1 MEGRVGSVQS
11 IHEYRLRELKKATN
25 NFSEENKLG
34 SGGSGVVYKGK
45 VNGITVAIKKL
56 QHGSFVERLADIA
69 EVSLLCSLMHENLVK
84 LQGFCSEAKHY
95 LLVYEYIQ
103 NGDLCS
109 YLSDE
114 DKRKELTW
122 EKRFNI
128 IKGITQ
134 GLVYLHGLKDP
145 IIHRDLKPENILLD
159 ENYNAKIADFGIS
172 KIFDKNKTHLTTRN
186 RFMCT
191 PGYIA
196 PELFT
201 TGMYSPKSDVY
212 NFGLVLLEIIAGRT
226 IYQYRSRNKLD
237 NVLQYDAWRKWE
249 KKSHF
254 KHVIDPF
261 LIGPTINLY
270 KGQKDHIERCILIGL
285 LCIQN
290 DRNKRPDMNG
300 VLKMLNT
307 NISLPA
313 PDYPGFLQE
322 GDQSGDTDSTSS
334 SEEEMTVV
342 SASFSEEEMTVG
354 SASLSKEEK
363 TVAGAL
369 TSKEK
374 KKWMVF
380 VGKGAGKSEAKK
392 RQLTSVGKGAGTSEA
407 KKTQLVSVGKGAGYT
422 FDLDDLLR
430 ASAELLAKGTYT
442 VVLEEG
448 TKVVVKRLKDVEMT
462 LHEFKQHMEVIGN
475 VEHRN
480 LLHVRAYYYSQHE
493 KLLISDYVPA
503 GSLSDMLHGTR
514 DSGRSPLDWDSR
526 MRVALAAGRGLAHL
540 HTGPHLIHGN
550 IKASNVL
557 LRSDLEPEAAALSE
571 YTLYPLFGN
580 SITSSLARGYR
591 APEVINRL
599 TFKSDVYSFGVLL
612 LELLTGKA
620 PYQVSLGEE
629 GIDLPRWVLSV
640 VRQEWTAEV
649 FDVELMRYQ
658 NFDHEEE
665 MVQLLQI
672 AMECV
677 ATVPDE
683 RPAMTEVVRMME
695 EIASQGATEVEKGVG
710 KSSADPRS

>member
-1 MEGRVGSVQS
+1 MEGRAGSVEPIQ
-11 IHEYRLRELKKATN
+11 YRLRELKKATN

-45 VNGITVAIKKL
+45 VNGIMVAIKKL
-56 QHGSFVERLADIA
+56 QYGSFVERLADIA
-69 EVSLLCSLMHENLVK
+69 KEVSLLCSLMHENLVK
-84 LQGFCSEAKHY
+84 LLGFCSEAKHY

-128 IKGITQ
+128 IKGIAE

-186 RFMCT
+186 RFHCT
-191 PGYIA
+191 PGYVA
-196 PELFT
+196 PELLQI
-201 TGMYSPKSDVY
+201 GMYSPKSDVY
-212 NFGLVLLEIIAGRT
+212 NFGLLVLEIIAGCT
-226 IYQYRSRNKLD
+226 IYQYPSRNKLGEA
-237 NVLQYDAWRKWE
+237 LQYDAWRKW
-249 KKSHF
+249 KNKSHF
-254 KHVIDPF
+254 KHVID
-261 LIGPTINLY
+261 LLLWD
-270 KGQKDHIERCILIGL
+270 KGLKDHIERCILIGL

-290 DRNKRPDMNG
+290 DRTKRPDMKG
-300 VLKMLNT
+300 VLQMLNT
-307 NISLPA
+307 NISLSA

-322 GDQSGDTDSTSS
+322 GAQSGDTDLTSL
-334 SEEEMTVV
+334 SEEEMTVG

-363 TVAGAL
+363 TVAGAR
-369 TSKEK
+369 TSKAMK
-374 KKWMVF
+374 QWLIF

-392 RQLTSVGKGAGTSEA
+392 RQLTPVGNGTGTSEA
-407 KKTQLVSVGKGAGYT
+407 KKRQLVSVGKGAGYT

-430 ASAELLAKGTYT
+430 ASAEVLGKGSVGTLYK

-448 TKVVVKRLKDVEMT
+448 TTVVVKRLKDLVMT
-462 LHEFKQHMEVIGN
+462 LHEFKQHMEVIGK

-480 LLHVRAYYYSQHE
+480 LLPVRAYNYSQDE

-540 HTGPHLIHGN
+540 HTGPHLVHGN

-557 LRSDLEPEAAALSE
+557 LRSDLEAPALSE
-571 YTLYPLFGN
+571 YTLYPLLGN
-580 SITSSLARGYR
+580 SITSRLARGYR
-591 APEVINRL
+591 APEVVDRL

-620 PYQVSLGEE
+620 PYQASLGEE
-629 GIDLPRWVLSV
+629 GIDLPRWVQLV
-640 VRQEWTAEV
+640 VREEWTSEV

-658 NFDHEEE
+658 NIEEE

-677 ATVPDE
+677 ATVPDA
-683 RPAMTEVVRMME
+683 RPYMTEVVLMME
-695 EIASQGATEVEKGVG
+695 EITGQGATEVEEGAG
-710 KSSADPRS
+710 ESPEDPRS